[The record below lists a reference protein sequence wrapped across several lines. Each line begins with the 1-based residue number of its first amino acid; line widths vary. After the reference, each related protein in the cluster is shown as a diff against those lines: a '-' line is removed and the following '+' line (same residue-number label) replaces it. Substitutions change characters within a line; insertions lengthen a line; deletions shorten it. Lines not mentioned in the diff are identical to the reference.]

1 MGSFDTLEID
11 GKHYQTKALGCDLL
25 RVVHVGD
32 EVEVVYKSFT
42 EEEYELSPT
51 HRYIPSPRDFSFLA
65 IPDRWDGKGDA
76 LSVLVVDGKLSGFGE
91 HPSNRFNYRGESVG
105 DTVWTPTIAENTS
118 WTESCAYAQNLIK
131 EMRRRRGHGC

>member
-32 EVEVVYKSFT
+32 DVEVAYKSFT
-42 EEEYELSPT
+42 EEEYALSPT

-65 IPDRWDGKGDA
+65 IPDRWDGEGDA
-76 LSVLVVDGKLSGFGE
+76 LSVLVVDGKLAGFGE

-105 DTVWTPTIAENTS
+105 GTVWTPTIAENTS
-118 WTESCAYAQNLIK
+118 WTESRAYTQNLIK

>member
-11 GKHYQTKALGCDLL
+11 GNHYQTKALGCDLF

-32 EVEVVYKSFT
+32 DVEVAYKSFT
-42 EEEYELSPT
+42 EEEYTLSPT

-65 IPDRWDGKGDA
+65 IPDRWDGKLA
-76 LSVLVVDGKLSGFGE
+76 GFGE

-105 DTVWTPTIAENTS
+105 GTVWTPTIAENTS
-118 WTESCAYAQNLIK
+118 WTESRAYTQNLIK